1 MKCEHW
7 FPTPIWYG
15 IYENI
20 YETQYNNAIK
30 YCKELA
36 TINPGRTFSNAGG
49 WQSNDLYYKDIINT
63 PLQIF
68 FDEIK
73 PKVKE
78 VLLELGIK
86 YDYYINNSWI
96 NINGKGSKN
105 HLHDH
110 PGSSVSGVF
119 YLTENNSEIIFERN
133 RDINRY
139 HMSNLHSNGD
149 TFLSYNTLSYT
160 PQQGQYIIFPS
171 WLLHEVKTNNND
183 SDRISISFNVSNNI

>member
-1 MKCEHW
+1 MKSEYW

-20 YETQYNNAIK
+20 CETQYNNAIK

-36 TINPGRTFSNAGG
+36 AISPGRTLSNVGG
-49 WQSNDLYYKDIINT
+49 WQSNNLYYNDIINT

-73 PKVKE
+73 PKIKE

-86 YDYYINNSWI
+86 YDYYIDNFWI
-96 NINGKGSKN
+96 NINYKDNKN

-110 PGSSVSGVF
+110 PGNSVSGVI
-119 YLTENNSEIIFERN
+119 YLTEYNSEIIFERN
-133 RDINRY
+133 RDISRY
-139 HMSNLHSNGD
+139 HLSNLLSNCD
-149 TFLSYNTLSYT
+149 TFLSYNTISYT

-171 WLLHEVKTNNND
+171 WLLHEVKINNND
-183 SDRISISFNVSNNI
+183 SERISISFNVSNIV

>member
-1 MKCEHW
+1 MKTEYW

-20 YETQYNNAIK
+20 HETQYNNAIK
-30 YCKELA
+30 YCKEVA
-36 TINPGRTFSNAGG
+36 VINPGRILSNAGG
-49 WQSNDLYYKDIINT
+49 WQSNDFRFKDIINT

-86 YDYYINNSWI
+86 NDYYIDNSWI

-133 RDINRY
+133 RDIKR
-139 HMSNLHSNGD
+139 M
-149 TFLSYNTLSYT
+149 
-160 PQQGQYIIFPS
+160 
-171 WLLHEVKTNNND
+171 
-183 SDRISISFNVSNNI
+183 